1 MLKKL
6 SGCETMYQVCESAKI
21 EKRGKYRRDR
31 SEFEVYM
38 LKKLSGCETMYQ
50 VYESAKIEKRGGDG
64 RKLDHVA

>member
-1 MLKKL
+1 
-6 SGCETMYQVCESAKI
+6 
-21 EKRGKYRRDR
+21 
-31 SEFEVYM
+31 M